1 MKNKVARVLA
11 VLLAVV
17 MAVSSLPFYG
27 TGAIAAVK
35 ARLVKTSASIVI
47 GQKVKI
53 KSTVPKGASVSYQSA
68 DKKTA
73 SVSAKGKVTGIR
85 AGKTKITV
93 TVKEGKSKKKLLYKV
108 NVKKPKLS
116 KKTQNILKGKSIKLS
131 VKNKPKKAKYKWSSS
146 NKKVA
151 VVTKKGKV
159 TGKKNG
165 TAVIKVKCFSGK
177 KFSYTLSCKVKVAE
191 NSAGSHELSI
201 EVENELADIDSET
214 DVIVTQEEQLLLKGK
229 VTGNDT
235 VEKMEV
241 TYSDYTEEE
250 KKADVTG
257 TTDWSVKI
265 PLEIGTNIVQIIAK
279 GTYTGNVKK
288 KVIINRTNTTITYN
302 ENVKI
307 AEEKDYKQLE
317 DGLTACWVD
326 ENGTE
331 DVSDDT
337 MVLLVKEDSL
347 LLQQIRDG
355 ELQQGDVYMLPQ
367 SETFVTGFTAVYERH
382 QAPRGTEDYP
392 VEDYPDNAFE
402 EVIFTYPSYAD
413 ILSEDVSLN
422 FSEINGENPIAF
434 AMYPDGTPMDVE
446 VETPEQETRNT
457 GSKMMGSEVD
467 QNGVPFSDGYEMGLD
482 EGEDYYKEAGWQLD
496 EVANKIMPSLKID
509 SNDIHNINITLNW
522 DEIVLYDGD
531 GYKKTENDQLKLS
544 GEYKIDRLSQESV
557 FEWHPSL
564 REPFP
569 QQIMYKLNYGFSG
582 EVELDCALSVEK
594 SLEAAKG
601 SKHSFENE
609 SDFAGLTLS
618 GVDMFED
625 KWLIGTIGLNLLDTC
640 PVHGDMNDI
649 ALKSQVA
656 PIAVLY
662 AFLDISGEIALEG
675 SMSYGYESSF
685 TTGFNL
691 QKDGYAGS
699 YGTPEENKGEIHRDI
714 EGKLFFVPDYTLDI
728 YNKKETTHT
737 LNVTGKAD
745 ASFDFGAGVGAG
757 LLCFG
762 ICPATFYGELF
773 TRASGELEGEVQFL
787 PELSAMGSYS
797 LYCGIGLKADAD
809 IEILLK
815 RKDRQWFHL
824 DQDIGSTENIFWEKS
839 LSNTTSENF
848 YKGHTYQVFDFGY
861 TWDEAKKHCEE
872 KGGHLVDILSDDE
885 QKFVEELIENDGK
898 KNSYWLGGY
907 KDSSGFWH
915 WETEEPFTTFTNW
928 ANGQPD
934 SYRPYGVSGEEDA
947 LMMYKEENKKNP
959 APLGKWNDIRK
970 DGTCGDEE
978 FFGADNFGYI
988 CEWDY
993 LK

>member
-1 MKNKVARVLA
+1 MKNRVARVLA

-27 TGAIAAVK
+27 TGAKAAVK

-53 KSTVPKGASVSYQSA
+53 KSIVPKGASVSYQSA
-68 DKKTA
+68 DKKIA

-93 TVKEGKSKKKLLYKV
+93 TVKEGKSKKKLIYKV

-116 KKTQNILKGKSIKLS
+116 KKTQNILKGKTVKLS

-151 VVTKKGKV
+151 AVTKKGKV

-177 KFSYTLSCKVKVAE
+177 KFSYTLSCKVKVVE

-257 TTDWSVKI
+257 ITDWSVKI
-265 PLEIGTNIVQIIAK
+265 PLEIGTNIVQISAK
-279 GTYTGNVKK
+279 GTYTGDVKK
-288 KVIINRTNTTITYN
+288 KVIINRTNKTITYN

-317 DGLTACWVD
+317 DGITACWVD
-326 ENGTE
+326 ENGTK
-331 DVSDDT
+331 DASDDT
-337 MVLLVKEDSL
+337 MVLLVKEESL

-402 EVIFTYPSYAD
+402 EIIFNYPSYAD
-413 ILSEDVSLN
+413 LFSEDVSLD
-422 FSEINGENPIAF
+422 FTGGIDEENPIAF
-434 AMYPDGTPMDVE
+434 AMLPDGTPLDVK
-446 VETPEQETRNT
+446 VEKSEKKASDTDTILPD
-457 GSKMMGSEVD
+457 SMGN
-467 QNGVPFSDGYEMGLD
+467 QHMAPFSDQYNLYQSED
-482 EGEDYYKEAGWQLD
+482 ENYPKAGWQPKEL
-496 EVANKIMPSLKID
+496 AKNLMPSLKKVYNV
-509 SNDIHNINITLNW
+509 SNKSFDFTLNW
-522 DEIVLYDGD
+522 EDVVLYDED
-531 GYKKTENDQLKLS
+531 GSKKTENDQLKLC
-544 GEYKIDRLSQESV
+544 GELGIKDFKQES
-557 FEWHPSL
+557 FYEWHPIKKRQL
-564 REPFP
+564 LPR
-569 QQIMYKLNYGFSG
+569 QIMNKINYDFVGAI
-582 EVELDCALSVEK
+582 ELKGDVSVEK
-594 SLEAAKG
+594 SLADNED
-601 SKHSFENE
+601 SKHHFKNENKLCK
-609 SDFAGLTLS
+609 FIKLS
-618 GVDMFED
+618 GVESFED
-625 KWLIGTIGLNLLDTC
+625 KWMIGSIGVNVITDNTVWGAGMDKVQVESKKY
-640 PVHGDMNDI
+640 PV
-649 ALKSQVA
+649 S
-656 PIAVLY
+656 PIVVLY
-662 AFLDISGEIALEG
+662 LFLDINGKLTL
-675 SMSYGYESSF
+675 ESSISY
-685 TTGFNL
+685 TYEASCTKGFNL
-691 QKDGYAGS
+691 QKDGFDGGHGS
-699 YGTPEENKGEIHRDI
+699 QEENKGEKHGELPLGYTWDVYDKN
-714 EGKLFFVPDYTLDI
+714 ETEHKLNFGGKV
-728 YNKKETTHT
+728 
-737 LNVTGKAD
+737 D
-745 ASFDFGAGVGAG
+745 ASLDLGIGMGAG
-757 LLCFG
+757 LMLFG
-762 ICPATFYGELF
+762 ICPGTVYGELF
-773 TRASGELEGEVQFL
+773 FRFEGKAEEEMQIFPEPASTASV
-787 PELSAMGSYS
+787 SA
-797 LYCGIGLKADAD
+797 YCGLGIKADAD
-809 IEILLK
+809 IRLLAECLGSKDIEVEIK
-815 RKDRQWFHL
+815 PWEHF
-824 DQDIGSTENIFWEKS
+824 FWEKELLPS
-839 LSNTTSENF
+839 KHEYN
-848 YKGHTYQVFDFGY
+848 GHVYQLYDQGC
-861 TWDEAKKHCEE
+861 TWEEAKKYCEE
-872 KGGHLVDILSDDE
+872 KGGYLVTISSSDE
-885 QKFVEELIENDGK
+885 QEFIENFLKEEGE
-898 KNSYWLGGY
+898 KNNYWLGGY
-907 KDSSGFWH
+907 KNSSNLWQWLTG
-915 WETEEPFTTFTNW
+915 EPFDYTNW

-934 SYRPYGVSGEEDA
+934 SYRPYGASGEEDT
-947 LMMYKEENKKNP
+947 LMMYKEENEKNP

-978 FFGADNFGYI
+978 FFGTDNFGYI

>member
-73 SVSAKGKVTGIR
+73 SVSAKGKVTGMR

-279 GTYTGNVKK
+279 GTYTGDVKK
-288 KVIINRTNTTITYN
+288 KVIINRTNKTITYN

-317 DGLTACWVD
+317 EGLTACWVD

-355 ELQQGDVYMLPQ
+355 ELQQGDVYMLPR
-367 SETFVTGFTAVYERH
+367 SDTFVTGFTAVYERH

-402 EVIFTYPSYAD
+402 EIIFSYPSYAD
-413 ILSEDVSLN
+413 LFSEDVSLD
-422 FSEINGENPIAF
+422 FTGGIDEENPIAF
-434 AMYPDGTPMDVE
+434 AMLPDGTPLDVK
-446 VETPEQETRNT
+446 VE
-457 GSKMMGSEVD
+457 KSEKKASDTDMILPDSIGNQHMAPFAD
-467 QNGVPFSDGYEMGLD
+467 QYNLYQSED
-482 EGEDYYKEAGWQLD
+482 ENYPKAGWQPKEL
-496 EVANKIMPSLKID
+496 AKNLMPSLKKVYNV
-509 SNDIHNINITLNW
+509 SNKSFDFTLNW
-522 DEIVLYDGD
+522 EDVVLYDED
-531 GYKKTENDQLKLS
+531 GSKKTENDQLKL
-544 GEYKIDRLSQESV
+544 
-557 FEWHPSL
+557 
-564 REPFP
+564 
-569 QQIMYKLNYGFSG
+569 
-582 EVELDCALSVEK
+582 C
-594 SLEAAKG
+594 
-601 SKHSFENE
+601 
-609 SDFAGLTLS
+609 
-618 GVDMFED
+618 
-625 KWLIGTIGLNLLDTC
+625 
-640 PVHGDMNDI
+640 
-649 ALKSQVA
+649 
-656 PIAVLY
+656 
-662 AFLDISGEIALEG
+662 
-675 SMSYGYESSF
+675 
-685 TTGFNL
+685 
-691 QKDGYAGS
+691 
-699 YGTPEENKGEIHRDI
+699 
-714 EGKLFFVPDYTLDI
+714 
-728 YNKKETTHT
+728 
-737 LNVTGKAD
+737 
-745 ASFDFGAGVGAG
+745 
-757 LLCFG
+757 
-762 ICPATFYGELF
+762 GELGIKNF
-773 TRASGELEGEVQFL
+773 KKVFMSGIQ
-787 PELSAMGSYS
+787 
-797 LYCGIGLKADAD
+797 
-809 IEILLK
+809 
-815 RKDRQWFHL
+815 
-824 DQDIGSTENIFWEKS
+824 
-839 LSNTTSENF
+839 
-848 YKGHTYQVFDFGY
+848 
-861 TWDEAKKHCEE
+861 
-872 KGGHLVDILSDDE
+872 
-885 QKFVEELIENDGK
+885 
-898 KNSYWLGGY
+898 
-907 KDSSGFWH
+907 
-915 WETEEPFTTFTNW
+915 
-928 ANGQPD
+928 
-934 SYRPYGVSGEEDA
+934 
-947 LMMYKEENKKNP
+947 
-959 APLGKWNDIRK
+959 
-970 DGTCGDEE
+970 
-978 FFGADNFGYI
+978 
-988 CEWDY
+988 
-993 LK
+993 